1 MPIRYG
7 AHCFLFT
14 ERWNDDDLPYFEKVR
29 NLGLEHFE
37 IAVGDDVSFNLK
49 EARQRAE
56 DLGLQL
62 TLSPGNIWP
71 FECDLSSDNPEER
84 ELGLAWHKK
93 WVDAASLVGA
103 AAYTGALYGHPG
115 TVKKRDQPKEES
127 LWTAEGLQQLAQYAS
142 ERNVKIVLET
152 MSRFRTHLV
161 NNAAQAMT
169 LVNAAHH
176 QNLYVVLDTYH
187 LMTETRDFYQEIKT
201 VGDRLWYF
209 HACGSD
215 RGVPGG
221 DLVPWQEIFRGLKDI
236 NFDGVMLFETY
247 NTTIPNFAV
256 SRGIFNDICPDGE
269 QFIKQGL
276 EFFRNYTQ

>member
-7 AHCFLFT
+7 THCFLFT
-14 ERWNDDDLPYFEKVR
+14 ERWNDKDLVYFDVAR

-49 EARQRAE
+49 ETRQRAE
-56 DLGLQL
+56 NLGLQL

-71 FECDLSSDNPEER
+71 FECDLNSDKPEER
-84 ELGLAWHKK
+84 KLGLAWHKK
-93 WVDAASLVGA
+93 WVDAASEVGA
-103 AAYTGALYGHPG
+103 VAYTGALYGHPG
-115 TVKKRDQPKEES
+115 TVKRRPLLQEEIN
-127 LWTAEGLQQLAQYAS
+127 WTAEGLHDLSEYAAQ
-142 ERNVKIVLET
+142 RGVKIVLET

-161 NNAAQAMT
+161 NNANQAMT
-169 LVNAAHH
+169 LVNASNHP
-176 QNLYVVLDTYH
+176 NLYVVLDTYH
-187 LMTETRDFYQEIKT
+187 LMTETRNFYQEIKT

-215 RGVPGG
+215 RGVPGN
-221 DLVPWQEIFRGLKDI
+221 DLVPWQDVLRGLKEI

-247 NTTIPNFAV
+247 NTSIPDFAV

-269 QFIKQGL
+269 AFIKQGL
-276 EFFRNYTQ
+276 EFFKQITK